1 MSEASSLQHT
11 MSSPMGW
18 NMSLTEAHDA
28 ITQALNAGD
37 SPLGLP
43 AALLL
48 ERGTLKLY
56 FYEPRGEDKQ
66 TPHDQDEVYVIM
78 SGSGI
83 FAIGKNEDSLDR
95 FSVQTGDVIFTQAGA
110 LHRFE
115 NFTDDFGTFVI
126 MYGAEGGETPQA

>member
-1 MSEASSLQHT
+1 MSEASSLQQT
-11 MSSPMGW
+11 ISSPMSW
-18 NMSLTEAHDA
+18 NTSLSEAREA

-56 FYEPRGEDKQ
+56 FYEPRGEDRQ
-66 TPHDQDEVYVIM
+66 TPHDQDEVYVVM
-78 SGSGI
+78 RGSGT
-83 FAIGKNEDSLDR
+83 FAIGEKEDSLDR
-95 FSVQTGDVIFTQAGA
+95 FSVQTGDVIFAQAGA

-126 MYGAEGGETPQA
+126 MYGAEGSETPHA

>member
-18 NMSLTEAHDA
+18 NMSLAEARDA
-28 ITQALNAGD
+28 ITQALTAGD

-66 TPHDQDEVYVIM
+66 TPHDQDEVYVVM
-78 SGSGI
+78 RGSGT
-83 FAIGKNEDSLDR
+83 FAIGENEASLDR
-95 FSVQTGDVIFTQAGA
+95 FSVQAGNVIFTQAGA
-110 LHRFE
+110 FHRFE
-115 NFTDDFGTFVI
+115 DFTDDFGTFVI
-126 MYGAEGGETPQA
+126 MYGAEGGETPQV

>member
-1 MSEASSLQHT
+1 MSEASLLQQT
-11 MSSPMGW
+11 MSSPVGW
-18 NMSLTEAHDA
+18 NMSLAAARDA

-43 AALLL
+43 EALLL

-66 TPHDQDEVYVIM
+66 TPHDQDEVYVVM
-78 SGSGI
+78 RGSGI
-83 FAIGKNEDSLDR
+83 FAIGENKDSLDR
-95 FSVQTGDVIFTQAGA
+95 FSVQPGDVIFTQARA

-115 NFTDDFGTFVI
+115 DFTDDFGTYVI
-126 MYGAEGGETPQA
+126 MYGTKGGETRHA

>member
-18 NMSLTEAHDA
+18 STSLAEAHDA
-28 ITQALNAGD
+28 VVRALNAGD

-56 FYEPRGEDKQ
+56 FYEPRGEDNQ
-66 TPHDQDEVYVIM
+66 TPHDQDEVYVVM
-78 SGSGI
+78 RGSGT
-83 FAIGKNEDSLDR
+83 FAIGEDESSLDR
-95 FSVQTGDVIFTQAGA
+95 FSVQPGDVIFTQAGA
-110 LHRFE
+110 FHRFE
-115 NFTDDFGTFVI
+115 EFTDDFGTFVI
-126 MYGAEGGETPQA
+126 MYGREGGEIASA